1 MMLYRYLSEEFA
13 LQVLQTREWK
23 VGRLLE
29 LNDPADCQPTLI
41 DAPKQPNEAADAE
54 YARNYLRKV
63 YEDVGVICL
72 SAAIS
77 DPVIWSHYADGHRG
91 IALGLDFHLT

>member
-41 DAPKQPNEAADAE
+41 GAPKQPNEAADAE
-54 YARNYLRKV
+54 YARNYRAIYLPPFPNLAARK
-63 YEDVGVICL
+63 
-72 SAAIS
+72 SRS
-77 DPVIWSHYADGHRG
+77 STSP
-91 IALGLDFHLT
+91 T